1 VDLGREPSNE
11 QLEELIHAAARLERE
26 AFGELYRLYAPK
38 IHRFIA
44 FQIRDRVLAEDLTN
58 QVFLRAMEAIE
69 RYEHRSIGAFNAW
82 LFRIAK
88 NVVVDNWRASK
99 DTVPLEDVVLPAPD
113 SLDSHFESI
122 ARGDELRK
130 ALEQLT
136 DDQRTVLTYR
146 FALGMSHS
154 EVAKLMG
161 RNEPAIRAL
170 QFRAITTLRGVLTED
185 LV

>member
-1 VDLGREPSNE
+1 MNLGKEPSDE
-11 QLEELIHAAARLERE
+11 RLEEFIHAAARLERE
-26 AFGELYRLYAPK
+26 AFGELYRIYAPK

-69 RYEHRSIGAFNAW
+69 RYEHRSVGAFTGW

-99 DTVPLEDVVLPAPD
+99 DTVPLEDVVQPASE
-113 SLDSHFESI
+113 SLDAQFESI

-146 FALGMSHS
+146 FALGMSHA
-154 EVAKLMG
+154 EVAKIIG

-170 QFRAITTLRGVLTED
+170 QFRAITTLRGVLSED